1 MRVRVCM
8 RTQQDICVRVT
19 RKDDNGEFFNSA
31 PPRYRRE
38 TTVLRVLAVHV
49 LAHDKKC

>member
-8 RTQQDICVRVT
+8 RTQQDICVQVT

-31 PPRYRRE
+31 PPPRYRRE
-38 TTVLRVLAVHV
+38 TTVLRVQYCARPS
-49 LAHDKKC
+49 AR